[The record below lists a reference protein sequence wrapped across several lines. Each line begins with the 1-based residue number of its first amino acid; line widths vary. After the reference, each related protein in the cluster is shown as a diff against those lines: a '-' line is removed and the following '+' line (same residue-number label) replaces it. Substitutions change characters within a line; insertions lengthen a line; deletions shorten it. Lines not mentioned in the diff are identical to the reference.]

1 MIVQDASDLKQPY
14 FYLIRPIKKEMNKRL
29 LNFCF
34 TLLISTSILAQD
46 YPFTLPSDMEA
57 TINITSTSKEEFNN
71 LLLGTNTHHF
81 TTAVEKDLINKLKPI
96 TIRFPHGLWS
106 NWYDWRRDVTR
117 LFGTESFEYEQGVNK
132 TIKTKTVDLLE
143 SIKTFDRLNI
153 KVGIDGLTSLNTTRK
168 STTGKGFDM
177 MWTFNMSAD
186 GTDFNNGCPETI
198 ARYDDLIAR
207 GFEVKVVEMGNE
219 CFYPGQ
225 RSSIIPNA
233 EDYIARA
240 KSMSAALKAKDPNIK
255 VSVPLLRR
263 DSWANPNWN
272 SDLTE
277 DLTYFDAVTVHT
289 YVGSDPDDSSN
300 SNEAY
305 STALTARKHL
315 GNSIYD
321 YAHQVAPNKPIWLTE
336 WGVKSGG
343 PNAVSA
349 LGMADCYIFMS
360 QNQDVFERANWFSVN
375 GKLNSHYVWETYI
388 SPSGVE
394 RPRIKYPLE
403 KTLFGSAY
411 EIIRWALENTTLIE
425 SDVQVPNLVDG
436 VKSVNARVVT
446 KDGKTSVFVVNLSNQ
461 DVPFHVN
468 IDGVPYTE
476 PTVHKAISFSTMD
489 EERAMGIDV
498 NPLTLIS
505 EGSQSITLPKFSINI
520 IELTNASLSS
530 SKIVKQNEVRIY
542 PNPNKGVF
550 NIKLK
555 HGDDTQYRIYSING
569 VEIQKGNFVSSKE
582 IRFETNQTGIYI
594 LKLEGAQGVSTH
606 KIVVN

>member
-1 MIVQDASDLKQPY
+1 MLK
-14 FYLIRPIKKEMNKRL
+14 KS
-29 LNFCF
+29 LNFCVVF
-34 TLLISTSILAQD
+34 LITTFVFAQD
-46 YPFTLPSDMEA
+46 YPFRLPSDMEA
-57 TINITSTSKEEFNN
+57 TININSTSTEVYNN

-81 TTAVEKDLINKLKPI
+81 STTKEKDLINKLKPI
-96 TIRFPHGLWS
+96 TIRFPHGLWA

-117 LFGTESFEYEQGVNK
+117 LFGTESFQYEQGVNK
-132 TIKTKTVDLLE
+132 TIKTKSPDLLAN
-143 SIKTFDRLNI
+143 INIFDNLDI
-153 KVGIDGLTSLNTTRK
+153 KVGIEGLTSLNTSRK
-168 STTGKGFDM
+168 STTGEGFDM

-219 CFYPGQ
+219 NFYPGQ

-272 SDLTE
+272 ADLTE

-289 YVGSDPDDSSN
+289 YVGSDPDDATN
-300 SNEAY
+300 SDEAY
-305 STALTARKHL
+305 GTALTARKHL
-315 GNSIYD
+315 GNSIYN

-388 SPSGVE
+388 APSGAE

-411 EIIRWALENTTLIE
+411 EIIRLALENTTLIE
-425 SDVQVPNLVDG
+425 SNVEVANLVDG
-436 VKSVNARVVT
+436 VKAVNARVVT

-461 DVPFHVN
+461 DVPFKVN
-468 IDGVPYTE
+468 IDGATYTE
-476 PTVHKAISFSTMD
+476 NAMHKAISFSAMD
-489 EERAMGIDV
+489 EERVMGIDV
-498 NPLTLIS
+498 DPLSLIS
-505 EGSQSITLPKFSINI
+505 DDTKGITLPKFSINI
-520 IELTNASLSS
+520 IELSNASLSTS
-530 SKIVKQNEVRIY
+530 DIAKQAEVRIY
-542 PNPNKGVF
+542 PNPNKGTF
-550 NIKLK
+550 NIKLT
-555 HGDDTQYRIYSING
+555 HGEEAQYRIYSISG
-569 VEIQKGNFVSSKE
+569 VEIQKGGFVSTKE
-582 IRFETNQTGIYI
+582 IRFDNNHTGIYI
-594 LKLEGAQGVSTH
+594 LQLNTEQGVSTH

>member
-1 MIVQDASDLKQPY
+1 MLKKLPY
-14 FYLIRPIKKEMNKRL
+14 LYIA
-29 LNFCF
+29 
-34 TLLISTSILAQD
+34 LLISVSVFAQD
-46 YPFTLPSDMEA
+46 YPFSLPENMEA
-57 TINITSTSKEEFNN
+57 TINITSSSSEEFNN

-81 TTAVEKDLINKLKPI
+81 TTSTEKALINKLKPI
-96 TIRFPHGLWS
+96 TIRFPHGLWA

-117 LFGTESFEYEQGVNK
+117 LFGTESFQYEQGVNK
-132 TIKTKTVDLLE
+132 TIRTKTVDHLA
-143 SIKTFDRLNI
+143 SINIFDNLNI
-153 KVGIDGLTSLNTTRK
+153 KVGIEGLTSLNETRK
-168 STTGKGFDM
+168 SETGKGFDM

-198 ARYDDLIAR
+198 ARYDDLIAK

-219 CFYPGQ
+219 NFYPGQ
-225 RSSIIPNA
+225 RSSIIPNT

-240 KSMSAALKAKDPNIK
+240 KAMSAALKAKDPNIK

-263 DSWANPNWN
+263 DNWANPNWN
-272 SDLTE
+272 QDLTQ

-289 YVGSDPDDSSN
+289 YVGSDPDDASN
-300 SNEAY
+300 SDEAY
-305 STALTARKHL
+305 GTALTARKHL

-343 PNAVSA
+343 PNAVSV

-360 QNQDVFERANWFSVN
+360 ENQDIFERANWFSVN

-411 EIIRWALENTTLIE
+411 EIIRLAIENTTLIE

-436 VKSVNARVVT
+436 VKAVNARAVT

-461 DVPFHVN
+461 DVPFNVN
-468 IDGVPYTE
+468 IDGDFYTDNA
-476 PTVHKAISFSTMD
+476 VHKAISFSTMD

-498 NPLTLIS
+498 DPLTLIS
-505 EGSQSITLPKFSINI
+505 DGSESITLPKFSINI
-520 IELTNASLSS
+520 IELSNASLSA
-530 SKIVKQNEVRIY
+530 SKIVKQNEVSIY
-542 PNPNKGVF
+542 PNPSNGTF
-550 NIKLK
+550 NIKLN
-555 HGDDTQYRIYSING
+555 HGEDTQYRIYSING
-569 VEIQKGNFVSSKE
+569 VEIQKGNFVSTKE
-582 IRFETNQTGIYI
+582 IRFENHQTGIYI
-594 LKLEGAQGVSTH
+594 LQLEGSQGISTQ
-606 KIVVN
+606 KIVVK

>member
-1 MIVQDASDLKQPY
+1 MLK
-14 FYLIRPIKKEMNKRL
+14 KL
-29 LNFCF
+29 LSFCVV
-34 TLLISTSILAQD
+34 LLITTFVFAQN
-46 YPFTLPSDMEA
+46 YPFSLPSNMEA
-57 TINITSTSKEEFNN
+57 TININSTSTEVYNN

-81 TTAVEKDLINKLKPI
+81 STTKEKDLINKLKPI
-96 TIRFPHGLWS
+96 TIRFPHGLWA

-117 LFGTESFEYEQGVNK
+117 LFGTESFQYEQGVNK
-132 TIKTKTVDLLE
+132 TVRTKTVDKLAN
-143 SIKTFDRLNI
+143 INIFDNLDI
-153 KVGIDGLTSLNTTRK
+153 KVGIEGLTSLNASRK

-219 CFYPGQ
+219 NFYPGQ
-225 RSSIIPNA
+225 RSSIIPNT

-240 KSMSAALKAKDPNIK
+240 KSMSAALKKKDPNIR
-255 VSVPLLRR
+255 VSIPLLRR
-263 DSWANPNWN
+263 DNWANPNWN
-272 SDLTE
+272 ADLTE

-289 YVGSDPDDSSN
+289 YVGSDPDDSTN
-300 SNEAY
+300 SDEAY
-305 STALTARKHL
+305 GTALTARKHL

-349 LGMADCYIFMS
+349 LGMVDCYIFMS

-411 EIIRWALENTTLIE
+411 EIIRLALENTTLID

-436 VKSVNARVVT
+436 VKAVNARVVT
-446 KDGKTSVFVVNLSNQ
+446 KEGETSVFVVNLSNL
-461 DVPFHVN
+461 DVPFNVN
-468 IDGVPYTE
+468 IDGAAYTE
-476 PTVHKAISFSTMD
+476 TAVHKAISFTTMD

-498 NPLTLIS
+498 DPLTLIS
-505 EGSQSITLPKFSINI
+505 DSSESITLPKFSINI
-520 IELTNASLSS
+520 IELSNASLSTS
-530 SKIVKQNEVRIY
+530 QIAKNAEVRIY

-550 NIKLK
+550 NIKLT
-555 HGDDTQYRIYSING
+555 HGEEAQYRIYSISG
-569 VEIQKGNFVSSKE
+569 VEIQKGDFISTKE
-582 IRFETNQTGIYI
+582 IRFDNNQTGIYI
-594 LKLEGAQGVSTH
+594 LQLNTNQGVSTH

>member
-1 MIVQDASDLKQPY
+1 MLKKLFCVFAAQLIFAIV
-14 FYLIRPIKKEMNKRL
+14 F
-29 LNFCF
+29 
-34 TLLISTSILAQD
+34 AQD
-46 YPFTLPSDMEA
+46 YPFSLPADMEA
-57 TINITSTSKEEFNN
+57 TINISSTSTEVYNN

-81 TTAVEKDLINKLKPI
+81 STTQEKDLINKLKPI
-96 TIRFPHGLWS
+96 TIRFPHGLWA

-117 LFGTESFEYEQGVNK
+117 LFGTESFDYEQGVNK
-132 TIKTKTVDLLE
+132 TLRTKTVDKLE
-143 SIKTFDRLNI
+143 NIKIFDRLDI
-153 KVGIDGLTSLNTTRK
+153 KVGIEGLTSLNASRK
-168 STTGKGFDM
+168 LNTGKGFDM

-219 CFYPGQ
+219 NFYPGQ

-240 KSMSAALKAKDPNIK
+240 KSMSAALKAKDPNIR
-255 VSVPLLRR
+255 VSIPLLRR
-263 DSWANPNWN
+263 DNWANPNWN
-272 SDLTE
+272 TDLTQ

-289 YVGSDPDDSSN
+289 YVGSDPDDANASD
-300 SNEAY
+300 EAY
-305 STALTARKHL
+305 GTALTARKHL

-360 QNQDVFERANWFSVN
+360 ENQDIFERANWFSVN
-375 GKLNSHYVWETYI
+375 GQLNSHYVWETYI

-411 EIIRWALENTTLIE
+411 EIIRLALENTTLIE
-425 SDVQVPNLVDG
+425 SDMQVANLVDG
-436 VKSVNARVVT
+436 VKAVNARVVT

-461 DVPFHVN
+461 DVPFNIN
-468 IDGVPYTE
+468 IDGVAYTDAAI
-476 PTVHKAISFSTMD
+476 HKAMSFSSMD
-489 EERAMGIDV
+489 EERTMGIDV
-498 NPLTLIS
+498 DPLTLIGDGN
-505 EGSQSITLPKFSINI
+505 ENITLPKFSINI
-520 IELTNASLSS
+520 IELSNASLST
-530 SKIVKQNEVRIY
+530 SKIVKQDEISIY
-542 PNPNKGVF
+542 PNPNRGTF
-550 NIKLK
+550 NIKLS
-555 HGDDTQYRIYSING
+555 HGEEVQYHIYSING
-569 VEIQKGNFVSSKE
+569 IEIQKGNFVSSKE
-582 IRFETNQTGIYI
+582 N
-594 LKLEGAQGVSTH
+594 SS
-606 KIVVN
+606 

>member
-1 MIVQDASDLKQPY
+1 MLK
-14 FYLIRPIKKEMNKRL
+14 KL
-29 LNFCF
+29 LSFCVV
-34 TLLISTSILAQD
+34 LLITTFVFAQN
-46 YPFTLPSDMEA
+46 YPFSLPSNMEA
-57 TINITSTSKEEFNN
+57 TININSTSTEVYNN

-81 TTAVEKDLINKLKPI
+81 STTKEKDLINKLKPI
-96 TIRFPHGLWS
+96 TIRFPHGLWA

-117 LFGTESFEYEQGVNK
+117 LFGTESFQYEQGVNK
-132 TIKTKTVDLLE
+132 TVRTKTVDKLAN
-143 SIKTFDRLNI
+143 INIFDNLDI
-153 KVGIDGLTSLNTTRK
+153 KVGIEGLTSLNASRK

-219 CFYPGQ
+219 NFYPGQ
-225 RSSIIPNA
+225 RSSIIPNT

-240 KSMSAALKAKDPNIK
+240 KSMSAALKKKDPNIR
-255 VSVPLLRR
+255 VSIPLLRR
-263 DSWANPNWN
+263 DNWANPNWN
-272 SDLTE
+272 ADLTE

-289 YVGSDPDDSSN
+289 YVGSDPDDSTN
-300 SNEAY
+300 SDEAY
-305 STALTARKHL
+305 GTALTARKHL

-349 LGMADCYIFMS
+349 LGMVDCYIFMS

-411 EIIRWALENTTLIE
+411 EIIRLALENTTLID

-436 VKSVNARVVT
+436 VKAVNARVVT
-446 KDGKTSVFVVNLSNQ
+446 KEGKTSVFVVNLSNL
-461 DVPFHVN
+461 DVPFNVN
-468 IDGVPYTE
+468 IDGAAYTE
-476 PTVHKAISFSTMD
+476 TAVHKAISFTTMD

-498 NPLTLIS
+498 DPLTLIS
-505 EGSQSITLPKFSINI
+505 DSSESITLPKFSINI
-520 IELTNASLSS
+520 IELSNASLSTS
-530 SKIVKQNEVRIY
+530 QIAKNAEVRIY

-550 NIKLK
+550 NIKLT
-555 HGDDTQYRIYSING
+555 HGEEAQYRIYSISG
-569 VEIQKGNFVSSKE
+569 VEIQKGDFISTKE
-582 IRFETNQTGIYI
+582 IRFDNNQTGIYI
-594 LKLEGAQGVSTH
+594 LQLNTNQGVSTH

>member
-1 MIVQDASDLKQPY
+1 MLKKLLCFY
-14 FYLIRPIKKEMNKRL
+14 FVL
-29 LNFCF
+29 LVS
-34 TLLISTSILAQD
+34 LPVVSQD
-46 YPFTLPSDMEA
+46 YPFILPSDMEA
-57 TINITSTSKEEFNN
+57 AIDITSSSIEMYNN

-81 TTAVEKDLINKLKPI
+81 STSKEKDLINKLKPI
-96 TIRFPHGLWS
+96 TIRFPHGLWA

-117 LFGTESFEYEQGVNK
+117 LFGAESFQYEQGVNK
-132 TIKTKTVDLLE
+132 TIRAKSPDLLAN
-143 SIKTFDRLNI
+143 IKIFDSNNI
-153 KVGIDGLTSLNTTRK
+153 KVGIDGLTSLNTSRK
-168 STTGKGFDM
+168 STTSKGFDM

-186 GTDFNNGCPETI
+186 GTDFSNGCPETI

-207 GFEVKVVEMGNE
+207 GFEVKAVEMGNE

-225 RSSIIPNA
+225 RSSIIPNT

-240 KSMSAALKAKDPNIK
+240 KAMSAALKAKNPNIK

-272 SDLTE
+272 ADLTQ
-277 DLTYFDAVTVHT
+277 DLSYFDAVTVHT
-289 YVGSDPDDSSN
+289 YVGSDPDDATN
-300 SNEAY
+300 SDEAY
-305 STALTARKHL
+305 GTALLARLFL

-360 QNQDVFERANWFSVN
+360 ENQDVFERANWFSVN
-375 GKLNSHYVWETYI
+375 GQLNSHYVWETYI

-411 EIIRWALENTTLIE
+411 EIIRLVLENTTLIK
-425 SDVQVPNLVDG
+425 SDVQVSNLVEG
-436 VKSVNARVVT
+436 VKAVNARVVT

-461 DVPFHVN
+461 DVPFNIN
-468 IDGVPYTE
+468 IDGVAYTDVA
-476 PTVHKAISFSTMD
+476 VHKALAFSTMD
-489 EERAMGIDV
+489 EERTMGIDTD
-498 NPLTLIS
+498 PLTLIS
-505 EGSQSITLPKFSINI
+505 EGNLGITLPKFSINI
-520 IELTNASLSS
+520 IELSNASLSTS
-530 SKIVKQNEVRIY
+530 NIVGQDAVKIY
-542 PNPNKGVF
+542 PNPNKGTF
-550 NIKLK
+550 NITLG
-555 HGDDTQYRIYSING
+555 HGEKAEYRVYSING
-569 VEIQKGNFVSSKE
+569 TEIQKGYVVSNKE
-582 IRFETNQTGIYI
+582 IRLEHNKTGVYI
-594 LKLEGAQGVSTH
+594 LQLESDTGVSTH

>member
-1 MIVQDASDLKQPY
+1 
-14 FYLIRPIKKEMNKRL
+14 
-29 LNFCF
+29 
-34 TLLISTSILAQD
+34 
-46 YPFTLPSDMEA
+46 MEA
-57 TINITSTSKEEFNN
+57 TINITSSSTEVFNN

-81 TTAVEKDLINKLKPI
+81 STTKEKDLINKLKPI

-117 LFGTESFEYEQGVNK
+117 LFGTESFQYEQGVNK
-132 TIKTKTVDLLE
+132 TIKTKTVDFLAN
-143 SIKTFDRLNI
+143 IKIFDSNNI
-153 KVGIDGLTSLNTTRK
+153 KVGIDGLTSLNATRK

-186 GTDFNNGCPETI
+186 GTDFNNACPETI
-198 ARYDDLIAR
+198 ARYNDLIAR
-207 GFEVKVVEMGNE
+207 GLEVKAVEMGNE

-240 KSMSAALKAKDPNIK
+240 KSISAALKNIDPNIK
-255 VSVPLLRR
+255 VSIPLLRK

-272 SDLTE
+272 ADLTE
-277 DLTYFDAVTVHT
+277 DLSYFDAVTVHT
-289 YVGSDPDDSSN
+289 YVGSDPDDAAN
-300 SNEAY
+300 SDEAFG
-305 STALTARKHL
+305 TALTARKHL

-375 GKLNSHYVWETYI
+375 GQLNSHYVWETYI

-411 EIIRWALENTTLIE
+411 EIIRLALENTILIE
-425 SDVQVPNLVDG
+425 SDLQVANLVDG
-436 VKSVNARVVT
+436 VKAVNARVVT

-461 DVPFHVN
+461 DVPFNVN
-468 IDGVPYTE
+468 IDGVVYTDVA
-476 PTVHKAISFSTMD
+476 VHKAIAFSSMD
-489 EERAMGIDV
+489 EERALGIDV
-498 NPLTLIS
+498 DPLTLIS
-505 EGSQSITLPKFSINI
+505 NGSESITLPKFSINI
-520 IELTNASLSS
+520 IELTNASLST
-530 SKIVKQNEVRIY
+530 SKITKQEEIGIY
-542 PNPNKGVF
+542 PNPNNGMF
-550 NIKLK
+550 NIKLS
-555 HGDDTQYRIYSING
+555 HGEEVQYRIYSING
-569 VEIQKGNFVSSKE
+569 IEIQKGNFVSSKE
-582 IRFETNQTGIYI
+582 IHFDNTQKGIYI
-594 LKLEGAQGVSTH
+594 LQLNTNQGVSTH
-606 KIVVN
+606 KIVVK

>member
-1 MIVQDASDLKQPY
+1 MLKN
-14 FYLIRPIKKEMNKRL
+14 L
-29 LNFCF
+29 FCF
-34 TLLISTSILAQD
+34 SLSVLISASVFAQG
-46 YPFTLPSDMEA
+46 YPFSLPSNMEA
-57 TINITSTSKEEFNN
+57 TINVTSSSKEVYNN

-81 TTAVEKDLINKLKPI
+81 STTNEKDLINKLKPI

-117 LFGTESFEYEQGVNK
+117 LFGTETFQYEQGVNK
-132 TIKTKTVDLLE
+132 TIKTKTVDLLA
-143 SIKTFDRLNI
+143 SINTFDNLDI
-153 KVGIDGLTSLNTTRK
+153 KVGIEGLTSLNASRK

-186 GTDFNNGCPETI
+186 GTDFNNGCPETM
-198 ARYDDLIAR
+198 ARYDDLIVR
-207 GFEVKVVEMGNE
+207 GFEVKAVEMGNE

-255 VSVPLLRR
+255 VSIPLLRR
-263 DSWANPNWN
+263 DNWANPNWN
-272 SDLTE
+272 TDLTQ

-289 YVGSDPDDSSN
+289 YVGSDPDDAAN
-300 SNEAY
+300 SNEAFG
-305 STALTARKHL
+305 TALTARKHL

-343 PNAVSA
+343 PNAVSV

-360 QNQDVFERANWFSVN
+360 ENQDIFERANWFSVN

-411 EIIRWALENTTLIE
+411 EIIRLALENTTLIE
-425 SDVQVPNLVDG
+425 SDVQVANLVDG
-436 VKSVNARVVT
+436 VKAVNARVVI

-461 DVPFHVN
+461 DVSFHVN
-468 IDGVPYTE
+468 IDGVAYTD
-476 PTVHKAISFSTMD
+476 TAVHKAIAFSTMD
-489 EERAMGIDV
+489 EESAMGIDV
-498 NPLTLIS
+498 DPLTLIS
-505 EGSQSITLPKFSINI
+505 DGSESITLPKFSINI
-520 IELTNASLSS
+520 IELSNASLST
-530 SKIVKQNEVRIY
+530 KRIVKEDEISIY
-542 PNPNKGVF
+542 PNPNKGTF
-550 NIKLK
+550 NIKLT
-555 HGDDTQYRIYSING
+555 HGEEVQYRIYSING
-569 VEIQKGNFVSSKE
+569 VENQKGKFVSEKE
-582 IRFETNQTGIYI
+582 IRFDINQTGIYI
-594 LKLEGAQGVSTH
+594 LQLEGRKGISTH
-606 KIVVN
+606 KIVIR

>member
-1 MIVQDASDLKQPY
+1 MLKKLPY
-14 FYLIRPIKKEMNKRL
+14 LYIA
-29 LNFCF
+29 
-34 TLLISTSILAQD
+34 LLISAFVFAQD
-46 YPFTLPSDMEA
+46 YPFSLPADMEA
-57 TINITSTSKEEFNN
+57 TINITSSSTEVYNN
-71 LLLGTNTHHF
+71 LLLGTNTHNF
-81 TTAVEKDLINKLKPI
+81 RTTTEKDLINKLKPI

-106 NWYDWRRDVTR
+106 NWYDWRRDVSR
-117 LFGTESFEYEQGVNK
+117 LFGTESFQYEQGVNK
-132 TIKTKTVDLLE
+132 TIRTKTVDKLAN
-143 SIKTFDRLNI
+143 INVFDNLDI
-153 KVGIDGLTSLNTTRK
+153 KVGIEGLTSLNTTRK
-168 STTGKGFDM
+168 SETGRGFDM

-207 GFEVKVVEMGNE
+207 GFEVKAVEMGNE
-219 CFYPGQ
+219 NFYPGQ
-225 RSSIIPNA
+225 RSSIIPNT

-240 KSMSAALKAKDPNIK
+240 KAMSAALKIKDPNIK

-263 DSWANPNWN
+263 DNWANPNWN
-272 SDLTE
+272 QDLTE
-277 DLTYFDAVTVHT
+277 DLSYFDAVTVHT
-289 YVGSDPDDSSN
+289 YVGSDPDDAAS

-305 STALTARKHL
+305 GTALIARYYL
-315 GNSIYD
+315 GNSIYN
-321 YAHQVAPNKPIWLTE
+321 YAHKVAPNKPIWLTE

-360 QNQDVFERANWFSVN
+360 ENQDVFERANWFSVN

-411 EIIRWALENTTLIE
+411 EIIRLALENTTLIE

-436 VKSVNARVVT
+436 VKAVNARVVA
-446 KDGKTSVFVVNLSNQ
+446 KDGKTSIFVVNLSNQ
-461 DVPFHVN
+461 NVQFNVN
-468 IDGVPYTE
+468 IDGAVYTD
-476 PTVHKAISFSTMD
+476 TVEHKAISFSTMD
-489 EERAMGIDV
+489 EERTMGIDV

-505 EGSQSITLPKFSINI
+505 NTNGNITLPKFSINI
-520 IELTNASLSS
+520 IELSNASLST
-530 SKIVKQNEVRIY
+530 SKIVKQNEVSIY
-542 PNPNKGVF
+542 PNPNQGSF
-550 NIKLK
+550 NVKLS
-555 HGDDTQYRIYSING
+555 HGENVLYRIYSING

-582 IRFETNQTGIYI
+582 IHHNQTGIYI
-594 LKLEGAQGVSTH
+594 LQLEGSQGISTH

>member
-1 MIVQDASDLKQPY
+1 MLKKLFCVFAAQLIFAIV
-14 FYLIRPIKKEMNKRL
+14 F
-29 LNFCF
+29 
-34 TLLISTSILAQD
+34 AQD
-46 YPFTLPSDMEA
+46 YPFSLPADMEA
-57 TINITSTSKEEFNN
+57 TINISSTSTEVYNN

-81 TTAVEKDLINKLKPI
+81 STTQEKDLINKLKPI
-96 TIRFPHGLWS
+96 TIRFPHGLWA

-117 LFGTESFEYEQGVNK
+117 LFGTESFDYEQGVNK
-132 TIKTKTVDLLE
+132 TLRTKTVGKLE
-143 SIKTFDRLNI
+143 NIKIFDRLDI
-153 KVGIDGLTSLNTTRK
+153 KVGIEGLTSLNASRK
-168 STTGKGFDM
+168 LNTGKGFDM

-219 CFYPGQ
+219 NFYPGQ

-240 KSMSAALKAKDPNIK
+240 KSMSAALKAKDPNIR
-255 VSVPLLRR
+255 VSIPLLRR
-263 DSWANPNWN
+263 DNWANPNWN
-272 SDLTE
+272 ADLTQ

-289 YVGSDPDDSSN
+289 YVGSDPDDANASD
-300 SNEAY
+300 EAY
-305 STALTARKHL
+305 GTALTARKHL

-360 QNQDVFERANWFSVN
+360 ENQDVFERANWFSVN
-375 GKLNSHYVWETYI
+375 GQLNSHYVWETYI

-411 EIIRWALENTTLIE
+411 EIIRLALENTTLIE
-425 SDVQVPNLVDG
+425 SDMQVANLVDG
-436 VKSVNARVVT
+436 VKAVNARVVT

-461 DVPFHVN
+461 DVPFNIN
-468 IDGVPYTE
+468 IDGVAYTDAAI
-476 PTVHKAISFSTMD
+476 HKAMSFSSMD
-489 EERAMGIDV
+489 EERTMGIDV
-498 NPLTLIS
+498 DPLTLIGDGN
-505 EGSQSITLPKFSINI
+505 ENITLPKFSINI
-520 IELTNASLSS
+520 IELSNASLST
-530 SKIVKQNEVRIY
+530 SKIVKQDEISIY
-542 PNPNKGVF
+542 PNPNRGTF
-550 NIKLK
+550 NIKLS
-555 HGDDTQYRIYSING
+555 HGEKVQYHIYSING
-569 VEIQKGNFVSSKE
+569 IEIQKGNFVSSKE
-582 IRFETNQTGIYI
+582 IRLKNNQTGIFLMQ
-594 LKLEGAQGVSTH
+594 LKGNQGSSTH